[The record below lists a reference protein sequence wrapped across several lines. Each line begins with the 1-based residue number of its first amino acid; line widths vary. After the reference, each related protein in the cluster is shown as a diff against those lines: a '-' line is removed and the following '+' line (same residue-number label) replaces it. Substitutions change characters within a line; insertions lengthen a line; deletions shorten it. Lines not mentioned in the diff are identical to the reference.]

1 MIGSDYLNLIS
12 MFPFENVLSLL
23 LLVVLRI
30 TPIII
35 LAPFMGGRLLP
46 APAKIGFALFLS
58 VVLLPFLIPLS
69 LKDLTFGFPLMPLC
83 IKEVFIG
90 FLIGFLTT
98 IPFNVATSAGSIIDH
113 QRGSASLMVTDP
125 SLSTQTSPVGMFFN
139 EILLVSFFLI
149 GGIDL
154 FFETL
159 VRSFQQIPPQT
170 YISITSFSLNMFWQ
184 TAIELMG
191 TLFGLAVRF
200 ASPPIIAMLMADIFL
215 GIANRLAP
223 QVQIAFLGMPIK
235 SLLGLII
242 LFIGFHFIIYQMDR
256 EMLFWFKRI
265 YKLFSLFPSPAPA

>member
-12 MFPFENVLSLL
+12 MFPFENVLSLF

-46 APAKIGFALFLS
+46 GPAKIGFSLFLAL
-58 VVLLPFLIPLS
+58 VLIPFLIPLS
-69 LKDLTFGFPLMPLC
+69 LKDLTFGFPLLSLC
-83 IKEVFIG
+83 IKEVLLG

-98 IPFNVATSAGSIIDH
+98 IPFNIATSAGSIIDH

-125 SLSTQTSPVGMFFN
+125 SLSTQTSPIGMFFN

-149 GGIDL
+149 GGFDL

-159 VRSFQQIPPQT
+159 VTSFQQIPPQN
-170 YISITSFSLNMFWQ
+170 YIAMTSFNLNMFWQ
-184 TAIELMG
+184 TVIELMSI
-191 TLFGLAVRF
+191 LFGLAVRF
-200 ASPPIIAMLMADIFL
+200 AAPPLIAMLMADIFL

-223 QVQIAFLGMPIK
+223 QVQIAFLGMPMK
-235 SLLGLII
+235 SLLGLIV
-242 LFIGFHFIIYQMDR
+242 LFVGFHFILFQMDK
-256 EMLFWFKRI
+256 EMLLWFKKL
-265 YKLFSLFPSPAPA
+265 YKIFSMFPNASPA